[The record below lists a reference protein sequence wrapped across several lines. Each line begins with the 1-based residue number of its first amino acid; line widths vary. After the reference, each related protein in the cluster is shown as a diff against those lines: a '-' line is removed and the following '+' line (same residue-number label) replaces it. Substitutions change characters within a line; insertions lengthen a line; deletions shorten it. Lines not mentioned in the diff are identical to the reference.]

1 MIDMIIDKSTIFSN
15 KIDLHLS
22 TSGHHYVDIIL
33 KFTSNEPLGEVLI
46 LENTLESE
54 AKIAQIKK
62 IHRQFGHASVKNMQ
76 KLFGNAKLLM
86 EDVSLLIKK
95 VFNT

>member
-1 MIDMIIDKSTIFSN
+1 MIDIIIDKSTIFSN

-22 TSGHHYVDIIL
+22 TSGHYVDIIL
-33 KFTSNEPLGEVLI
+33 KFTSNEPSGEVLI
-46 LENTLESE
+46 LEKTLESE

-76 KLFGNAKLLM
+76 KLIGNAKLLM

-95 VFNT
+95 VVNT

>member
-1 MIDMIIDKSTIFSN
+1 MINMIIDKSTTFSN

-33 KFTSNEPLGEVLI
+33 KFTSNEPSGEVLI
-46 LENTLESE
+46 LEKTLESE

-62 IHRQFGHASVKNMQ
+62 IHRQFGHASAKSMQ
-76 KLFGNAKLLM
+76 KLIGNAKLLM

-95 VFNT
+95 VVNT